1 MRKTFCRDRK
11 DDFYGMGEV
20 HILYVDDFVFV
31 SMHTVCIDGAC
42 VAWEDSVIV

>member
-1 MRKTFCRDRK
+1 MESGRYTSFMLTTF
-11 DDFYGMGEV
+11 
-20 HILYVDDFVFV
+20 FVFV